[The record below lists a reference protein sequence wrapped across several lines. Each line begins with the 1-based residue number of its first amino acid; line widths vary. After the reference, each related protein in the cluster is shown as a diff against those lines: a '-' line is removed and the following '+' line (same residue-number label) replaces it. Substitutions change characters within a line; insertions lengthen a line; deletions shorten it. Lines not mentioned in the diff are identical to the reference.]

1 MLREAGR
8 FEVESEVAPNS
19 DVAAALIQVV
29 APACG
34 KSSARVRVWDV
45 RGGGQ
50 QVGLSERP
58 ADKSLTAVVIA
69 ARVGAH
75 IPFNQRAGVNPEV
88 VDAAPEGG

>member
-1 MLREAGR
+1 MANPAR
-8 FEVESEVAPNS
+8 ESEFGTS
-19 DVAAALIQVV
+19 
-29 APACG
+29 
-34 KSSARVRVWDV
+34 
-45 RGGGQ
+45 GGGQ